1 MSARSSSR
9 SSQWHSR
16 SQADRVSVGLVV
28 DQDAAKGVASL
39 GLMPRT
45 PYSSGSRLQQRRERS
60 AASSR
65 ISLLHPP
72 PVAAASVVREC
83 GTCTE
88 LLSPV
93 PSDESALLVE
103 GS

>member
-1 MSARSSSR
+1 MSASSSQSWGR
-9 SSQWHSR
+9 RDDVLLSSSNMLL
-16 SQADRVSVGLVV
+16 SYYPDEGPKVC
-28 DQDAAKGVASL
+28 D
-39 GLMPRT
+39 LMPRT
-45 PYSSGSRLQQRRERS
+45 PYSSKGSRLQQRRERG

-65 ISLLHPP
+65 ISVLHPP
-72 PVAAASVVREC
+72 RVAAASVVHES

-88 LLSPV
+88 LLGPV